1 MESGK
6 LKILWLTID
15 RSKRI
20 FQNFDYFREELEKV
34 ADLDIVWKYTDPH
47 RAGYYSKLCMKGK
60 IPPEG
65 AIPRRLL
72 EKDYD
77 VLVTDALFA
86 YMNEGIE
93 KFRCPKAF
101 ISGDLHRA
109 VPKWQI
115 DSAVGLGFTIHFA
128 GSWSG
133 LERFHPDKFKVYQT
147 FWSPLV
153 SSTRVFNRE
162 GAKKVTGVIGI
173 GSIGPKIYPHR
184 DNAAKQLEG
193 WKYFRRIYRP
203 LDADHPESDGKP
215 WPVGKDYA
223 KVIKDS
229 WLAITGGSIFDYAV
243 GKYFEIAGCGTAIMT
258 NWFKDLKRLGFRRDV
273 NLFVYQDNVRAQV
286 KDLLANKEKIKAVSF
301 SGYKLMMA
309 KHTAQKRASQFVKC
323 LHMILG
329 GEYDSVG
336 VKDERRW
343 LFNIG

>member
-6 LKILWLTID
+6 LKILW
-15 RSKRI
+15 
-20 FQNFDYFREELEKV
+20 FYFREELEKV

-77 VLVTDALFA
+77 VLVTDALFAYMTLFA

-162 GAKKVTGVIGI
+162 GAKKVTGVIG
-173 GSIGPKIYPHR
+173 S
-184 DNAAKQLEG
+184 
-193 WKYFRRIYRP
+193 
-203 LDADHPESDGKP
+203 
-215 WPVGKDYA
+215 
-223 KVIKDS
+223 
-229 WLAITGGSIFDYAV
+229 
-243 GKYFEIAGCGTAIMT
+243 
-258 NWFKDLKRLGFRRDV
+258 
-273 NLFVYQDNVRAQV
+273 
-286 KDLLANKEKIKAVSF
+286 
-301 SGYKLMMA
+301 
-309 KHTAQKRASQFVKC
+309 AQKYIPTETMQQS
-323 LHMILG
+323 
-329 GEYDSVG
+329 
-336 VKDERRW
+336 
-343 LFNIG
+343 N

>member
-109 VPKWQI
+109 VPKW
-115 DSAVGLGFTIHFA
+115 
-128 GSWSG
+128 
-133 LERFHPDKFKVYQT
+133 
-147 FWSPLV
+147 
-153 SSTRVFNRE
+153 
-162 GAKKVTGVIGI
+162 
-173 GSIGPKIYPHR
+173 
-184 DNAAKQLEG
+184 
-193 WKYFRRIYRP
+193 
-203 LDADHPESDGKP
+203 
-215 WPVGKDYA
+215 
-223 KVIKDS
+223 
-229 WLAITGGSIFDYAV
+229 
-243 GKYFEIAGCGTAIMT
+243 
-258 NWFKDLKRLGFRRDV
+258 
-273 NLFVYQDNVRAQV
+273 
-286 KDLLANKEKIKAVSF
+286 
-301 SGYKLMMA
+301 
-309 KHTAQKRASQFVKC
+309 
-323 LHMILG
+323 
-329 GEYDSVG
+329 
-336 VKDERRW
+336 
-343 LFNIG
+343 